1 MSEIC
6 EVGPDIFRISTYN
19 PDFNLQFNQFLV
31 RDEEPLLFHTGMKG
45 MFPIV
50 RDAVATLMDPA
61 ALRWIGFSHFEA
73 DECGSLNEWLQVA
86 PKAQAVCILVGASVS
101 VNDFAIREARPMMHD
116 EVMST
121 GKRRFRFQQTPQ
133 VPHCWDAGL
142 LFEETTGTLF
152 ASDLLG
158 QNGNVEAKTTTD
170 VLDRAREMIA
180 GREQGPLAGYT
191 PYTPQTDG
199 ILQGLAAL
207 EPKMLATM
215 HGSSYEGDGGRAI
228 RDLAVMMKEYFVK
241 E

>member
-1 MSEIC
+1 VHPRWGIGQRE
-6 EVGPDIFRISTYN
+6 R
-19 PDFNLQFNQFLV
+19 L
-31 RDEEPLLFHTGMKG
+31 RDPRGAAN
-45 MFPIV
+45 
-50 RDAVATLMDPA
+50 DA
-61 ALRWIGFSHFEA
+61 RRG
-73 DECGSLNEWLQVA
+73 DEHGQ
-86 PKAQAVCILVGASVS
+86 
-101 VNDFAIREARPMMHD
+101 
-116 EVMST
+116 
-121 GKRRFRFQQTPQ
+121 RRFRFQQTPQ
-133 VPHCWDAGL
+133 VPRCWDAGL